1 MPILRYRCQ
10 RDMRVTSAYVFTC
23 CAQLA
28 CHISLKASSLAFGNR
43 TVYCEEAQE
52 RAEEAPLLGESP
64 SDFPVILLKVV
75 SEA

>member
-1 MPILRYRCQ
+1 MRRKNGEGGYAALEAEEPTSYQ
-10 RDMRVTSAYVFTC
+10 RLAC
-23 CAQLA
+23 CAEA
-28 CHISLKASSLAFGNR
+28 SLAFGNR
-43 TVYCEEAQE
+43 TVFCEEAQE